1 MATTSCMDLA
11 YTQVQPRQPWRIQGQ
26 RPSMEEEKEE
36 EAGTS
41 FWKARTFRPAR
52 NFRPPDLPAC
62 PEPPAPGVQTIPEHA
77 NSLVSPEPGRNLPGT
92 SGARNFRPRPELPA
106 CLCAENGPRAHV
118 SPSHLPLRGLALYIL
133 LHLLLVRFSVDL
145 AQVRDRASLIHR
157 ISSS

>member
-1 MATTSCMDLA
+1 
-11 YTQVQPRQPWRIQGQ
+11 
-26 RPSMEEEKEE
+26 MEEEKEE

-62 PEPPAPGVQTIPEHA
+62 PEPPALGVQTSPERA

-92 SGARNFRPRPELPA
+92 SGAWNFRPRLELPA
-106 CLCAENGPRAHV
+106 CLCAEIGPRAHV

-133 LHLLLVRFSVDL
+133 PHLLLVKVSKGL
-145 AQVRDRASLIHR
+145 AHLR
-157 ISSS
+157 